1 MTEQRIVPVK
11 TWLRPDTY
19 RKLDAHAQRRS
30 TTVDALLSTLADA
43 AITTPPRPK
52 QQYTR
57 ITAAMITATRS
68 RLAAGETLT
77 AIAADYGCSRLGLRK
92 AITRKD
98 QR

>member
-1 MTEQRIVPVK
+1 MSEQRIVPVK

-30 TTVDALLSTLADA
+30 TTVDALLSNLADA
-43 AITTPPRPK
+43 VATPPRPK

-57 ITAAMITATRS
+57 ITAAMITAART

-92 AITRKD
+92 AITRRN

>member
-1 MTEQRIVPVK
+1 MSEPRIVPVK
-11 TWLRPDTY
+11 TWLRGSTY
-19 RKLDAHAQRRS
+19 RKFDALAQSRS

-43 AITTPPRPK
+43 AMTPTRTK

-57 ITAAMITATRS
+57 ITAAMITTART
-68 RLAAGETLT
+68 RLAAGETLS

-92 AITRKD
+92 ALTRRE

>member
-1 MTEQRIVPVK
+1 MSDQRIVPVK

-19 RKLDAHAQRRS
+19 RKLDAHAQRRA

-43 AITTPPRPK
+43 ATTPPRPK

-57 ITAAMITATRS
+57 ITAAMITTARS
-68 RLAAGETLT
+68 RLAAGETLS

-92 AITRKD
+92 AITRRD